1 MYLYF
6 FNDDIYEPYKIF
18 IIRIESI
25 TDYEIIINNTI
36 EIFQSLIDNDM
47 ANKDNIMIFS
57 LIKEYTKSIENIIL
71 PFSHKNIS
79 YADKCEEDQTYLHNL
94 IKNVIKNYNCNLCFE
109 FKDNILEKEIINHNL
124 YFLLDKY

>member
-6 FNDDIYEPYKIF
+6 FNDDNYEPYKIF
-18 IIRIESI
+18 IIRINSNDE
-25 TDYEIIINNTI
+25 YEELINNTV
-36 EIFQSLIDNDM
+36 EIFQSLIDNEM
-47 ANKDNIMIFS
+47 ATKDNIMIFS

-79 YADKCEEDQTYLHNL
+79 YADKCEDDQYYLNNL
-94 IKNVIKNYNCNLCFE
+94 NKNILQNYNCNICFE
-109 FKDNILEKEIINHNL
+109 FKDNILEKDFINQNL